1 MGDIFEEY
9 ALVVSQIEALEEKKD
24 QLRPHILQML
34 IDRGETKKETGMGT
48 FSVSKL
54 KKWIYPPVIAELED
68 NLKEAKAK
76 AQSTK
81 EATYEEVPS
90 LKFNKLSL

>member
-1 MGDIFEEY
+1 MTNLYEEY
-9 ALVVSQIEALEEKKD
+9 ALVVAEIEALELKKE
-24 QLRPHILQML
+24 QLRPHILQMMVEK
-34 IDRGETKKETGMGT
+34 GEKKKETSLGS
-48 FSVSKL
+48 FSISML
-54 KKWIYPPVIAELED
+54 KKWKYPPVIAELED